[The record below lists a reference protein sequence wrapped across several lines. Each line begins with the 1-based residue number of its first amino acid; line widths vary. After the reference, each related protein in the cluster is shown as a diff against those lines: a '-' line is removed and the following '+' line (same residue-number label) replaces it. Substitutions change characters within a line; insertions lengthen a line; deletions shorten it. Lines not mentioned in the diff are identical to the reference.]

1 MTTLKITC
9 PAIKESLL
17 VRCDLS
23 QAASPILVDWMAE
36 GEDPCWDSTQYQC
49 ADARHRITGL
59 AAIGR
64 KLLLNALE
72 EYDDTL
78 QTSYEIVDG

>member
-9 PAIKESLL
+9 PASRESLL

-23 QAASPILVDWMAE
+23 RSESPIQVNYCVDESSVWE
-36 GEDPCWDSTQYQC
+36 GTQYQC
-49 ADARHRITGL
+49 ADARHTDDGL

-64 KLLLNALE
+64 QLLCEALE
-72 EYDDTL
+72 TEPGEK
-78 QTSYEIVDG
+78 YETFAELIKG

>member
-9 PAIKESLL
+9 GAAKESLL

-23 QAASPILVDWMAE
+23 QASAPIYVDWMAE

-49 ADARHRITGL
+49 ADARHTIDGL

-64 KLLLNALE
+64 ELLCSALE
-72 EYDDTL
+72 GDEDDFRTR
-78 QTSYEIVDG
+78 YKIIDG

>member
-9 PAIKESLL
+9 PAVKESVL

-23 QAASPILVDWMAE
+23 QASAPIMVDWMAE
-36 GEDPCWDSTQYQC
+36 GEDPSWDSTQYQC
-49 ADARHRITGL
+49 ADARHTINGL

-64 KLLLNALE
+64 ELLLDALGCDE
-72 EYDDTL
+72 ETKTIYKV
-78 QTSYEIVDG
+78 ING